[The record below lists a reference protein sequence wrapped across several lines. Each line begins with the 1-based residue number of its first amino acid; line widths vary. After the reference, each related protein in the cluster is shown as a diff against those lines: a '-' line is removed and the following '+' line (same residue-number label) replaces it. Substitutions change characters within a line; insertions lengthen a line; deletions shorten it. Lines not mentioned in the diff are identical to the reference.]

1 MSNAASSSRLLAGL
15 VFIVIGSAVL
25 AHEAAPQAMSIDD
38 LKRSYVSC
46 SDAAMKSR
54 LDSGGTMYCSVLY
67 EELKRRA
74 FGGDFDRLLAW
85 SRSTDG
91 GYFDPASRPRALPR
105 ETISRH

>member
-1 MSNAASSSRLLAGL
+1 
-15 VFIVIGSAVL
+15 
-25 AHEAAPQAMSIDD
+25 MSIDD